1 VKRTLL
7 VPVCLAGAVV
17 LTSSSAAA
25 FGGLPRTYDMSE
37 NARATS
43 YTSEHIGIEAG
54 KDVVIQTLTL
64 EPGWS
69 SGWHHHPAD
78 AYVLVKKG
86 ALTQYL
92 NCTEKIVWQA
102 GNAYYHAAGEHS
114 MHPDHKGPQLARN
127 EGTEPVEITV
137 IFPNVPH
144 SQPTEGLLVP
154 RDFEP
159 PPAECPTLD

>member
-1 VKRTLL
+1 MKRTLL

-17 LTSSSAAA
+17 LASVSAA
-25 FGGLPRTYDMSE
+25 FGGVPRTYSMAE

-43 YTSEHIGIEAG
+43 YTSEHVSIEAG

-78 AYVLVKKG
+78 AYVLMKKG

-92 NCTEKIVWQA
+92 SCTEKIVWQA

-114 MHPDHKGPQLARN
+114 THPDHKGPQLAKN
-127 EGTEPVEITV
+127 EGNEPVEITV
-137 IFPNVPH
+137 VFPNVPKG
-144 SQPTEGLLVP
+144 QPTGLFIP
-154 RDFEP
+154 RDFQP
-159 PPAECPTLD
+159 PPADCPTLD

>member
-1 VKRTLL
+1 MKRTLL

-17 LTSSSAAA
+17 LASVSAA
-25 FGGLPRTYDMSE
+25 FGGVPRTYSMSE

-43 YTSEHIGIEAG
+43 YTSEHVGIEAG

-78 AYVLVKKG
+78 AYVLMKKG

-92 NCTEKIVWQA
+92 SCNEKIVWQA

-114 MHPDHKGPQLARN
+114 THPDHKGPQLARN
-127 EGTEPVEITV
+127 EGSEPVEITV
-137 IFPNVPH
+137 IFPNVP
-144 SQPTEGLLVP
+144 QGQTPGLVP
-154 RDFEP
+154 RDFQP
-159 PPAECPTLD
+159 PPADCPTLD

>member
-7 VPVCLAGAVV
+7 VSFGLAGAIV
-17 LTSSSAAA
+17 LVSVSAA
-25 FGGLPRTYDMSE
+25 FGGPPRTFTLTE
-37 NARATS
+37 NARATA
-43 YTSEHIGIEAG
+43 YTSEHIPIEAG
-54 KDVVIQTLTL
+54 KNVVIQTLTL

-69 SGWHHHPAD
+69 SGWHHHPDD
-78 AYVLVKKG
+78 AYVLMKKG
-86 ALTQYL
+86 ALTQYIDC
-92 NCTEKIVWQA
+92 NEKIVWRA
-102 GNAYYHAAGEHS
+102 GHAYYHAAGEHS
-114 MHPDHKGPQLARN
+114 THPDHKGPQLARN
-127 EGTEPVEITV
+127 EGKEPVEITV